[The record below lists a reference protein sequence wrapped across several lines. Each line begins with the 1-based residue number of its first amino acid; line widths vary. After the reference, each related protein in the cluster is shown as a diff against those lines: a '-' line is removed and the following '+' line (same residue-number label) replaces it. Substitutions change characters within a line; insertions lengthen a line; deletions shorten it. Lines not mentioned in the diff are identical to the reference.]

1 MQFQVSPSRENRGG
15 IADLH
20 LLRTLLAIHQKS
32 WEPIFSEVMDSFI
45 VSMYKFHNFKNP
57 FATITNLP
65 ELYLRFRRF
74 VLLVQTTTK
83 KRFLST
89 VSSTSCWKPWR
100 WVRFNLIPTMRDLY
114 INSNLNPLT
123 KFICSSRSTEF
134 KDMLAWNISQMIMK
148 CRIQGTFG
156 ASIFGQPKNEPKQ
169 IEQCFIQKF
178 IFYQTVNIQIFS
190 VKFIKSST
198 S

>member
-114 INSNLNPLT
+114 INSNLKPLT

-156 ASIFGQPKNEPKQ
+156 ASIPVWAAKKWAQTNWAVLYPKVHFLSN
-169 IEQCFIQKF
+169 
-178 IFYQTVNIQIFS
+178 S
-190 VKFIKSST
+190 
-198 S
+198 